1 LAPLASKGQRRAHLS
16 GQSVATISIPQP
28 NLEDPSIM
36 SQSTIHVVAR
46 ITAKPDAVPRLQAV
60 LAALLEPTRQESGC
74 HRYTLLQNRQDP
86 TDFTFVEEWAGVAAI
101 DAHLQTSHIQAAFA
115 RVEGL
120 LAAEPDIRQYEV
132 VG

>member
-1 LAPLASKGQRRAHLS
+1 
-16 GQSVATISIPQP
+16 
-28 NLEDPSIM
+28 M
-36 SQSTIHVVAR
+36 SQSTTIHVVAR
-46 ITAKPDAVPRLQAV
+46 IVAKPEAVTQLQAV
-60 LAALLEPTRQESGC
+60 LAALLEPTRQEAGC

-86 TDFTFVEEWAGVAAI
+86 TDFTFVEEWASDTAI
-101 DAHLQTSHIQAAFA
+101 DAHMETAHIRAAFA